1 MLHQSTEYTYQ
12 STLEYNYSGR
22 INYNKFNTGEETIT
36 DTAEVYQCSGHSFK
50 LRSRILLKK

>member
-22 INYNKFNTGEETIT
+22 INYNKWIH
-36 DTAEVYQCSGHSFK
+36 CSGNKITKATEDNYALDIALGFNPESC
-50 LRSRILLKK
+50 SR